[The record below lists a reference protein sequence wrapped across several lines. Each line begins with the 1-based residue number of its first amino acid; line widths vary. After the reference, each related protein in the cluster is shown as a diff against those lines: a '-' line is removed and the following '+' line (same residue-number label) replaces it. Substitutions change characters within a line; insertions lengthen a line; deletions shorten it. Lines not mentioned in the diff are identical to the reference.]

1 MNKTTARP
9 NQLDHAETPS
19 LLRLLHRW
27 FRARANPLYLLI
39 YLAVIVGITVY
50 GDPNPNQINDDIA
63 NTLFALL
70 FFVGPFSDAY
80 MYKDRRRNRYLA
92 FWSPFTIGFSGLAAQ
107 YLTSEQRQPHETSH
121 FSLTPFKLRNR
132 INKAY
137 SAFHGDPKALELV
150 KKVKLFEKEQKRISK
165 EQQLQN
171 KRTQKTKKVDEKAAR
186 NREKAQAKLD
196 KKNAIRSKRIE
207 ASRQHMDAIH
217 LFNRWLRG
225 QRNPIYGI
233 LNIAL
238 IYFLVQQRGWE
249 LAGYATLYIIVVLP
263 LQLTSDGQMSDM
275 RNFKRD
281 SLQFGSFFTLG
292 FAGVIA
298 QYVTRDGSIPHQKS
312 LSNPITLFTSLIDKE
327 RRAAIEAIRLEKR
340 VIKKQNQR
348 TLNEIVNFFNGIPG
362 THNNLSY
369 EKLNQLCKTELFK
382 ERNSPEWDSFWMG
395 PLGKQIHGKEI
406 RFFLKILKDEYKP
419 VKFGTEFS
427 VKDSLKNNNFEIL
440 KKNYDRVPLVAK
452 QLTDEYEQKLAAKH
466 AQKLQQEKRDKE
478 VRQAIQRNELPE
490 LRIRTRNLPIPRA
503 PQNAWDFENI
513 CRDWLEAWGETNATV
528 TQQSADGGVDVVSD
542 HCVAQV
548 KFYANGKVGRPELQ
562 QLAGAAIPFG
572 DGHLLFFAYNGY
584 TDQAITYA
592 EEISMCLFDFNA
604 HTMRFDQQ
612 NSHAID
618 LVKQLAQLHIP

>member
-1 MNKTTARP
+1 
-9 NQLDHAETPS
+9 
-19 LLRLLHRW
+19 
-27 FRARANPLYLLI
+27 
-39 YLAVIVGITVY
+39 
-50 GDPNPNQINDDIA
+50 
-63 NTLFALL
+63 
-70 FFVGPFSDAY
+70 
-80 MYKDRRRNRYLA
+80 
-92 FWSPFTIGFSGLAAQ
+92 
-107 YLTSEQRQPHETSH
+107 
-121 FSLTPFKLRNR
+121 
-132 INKAY
+132 
-137 SAFHGDPKALELV
+137 
-150 KKVKLFEKEQKRISK
+150 
-165 EQQLQN
+165 
-171 KRTQKTKKVDEKAAR
+171 
-186 NREKAQAKLD
+186 
-196 KKNAIRSKRIE
+196 
-207 ASRQHMDAIH
+207 
-217 LFNRWLRG
+217 
-225 QRNPIYGI
+225 
-233 LNIAL
+233 
-238 IYFLVQQRGWE
+238 
-249 LAGYATLYIIVVLP
+249 
-263 LQLTSDGQMSDM
+263 M

-281 SLQFGSFFTLG
+281 SLQVGSFFTLG

-312 LSNPITLFTSLIDKE
+312 LSNPITFFTSLIDKE
-327 RRAAIEAIRLEKR
+327 RRVAIEAIRLEKR

-348 TLNEIVNFFNGIPG
+348 TLDEIVNFFNGIPG

-382 ERNSPEWDSFWMG
+382 ERNSPEWNSFWMG

-406 RFFLKILKDEYKP
+406 HFYLNVLKDEYKP

-452 QLTDEYEQKLAAKH
+452 QLTDKYEQKLADKR
-466 AQKLQQEKRDKE
+466 AQKLQQEKRNKE
-478 VRQAIQRNELPE
+478 VRQAIERNELPE
-490 LRIRTRNLPIPRA
+490 LRVRTRNLPIPRA

-604 HTMRFDQQ
+604 HTLRFDQK